1 MTMTARVHVRPIG
14 NLGNQMLQYMLLQS
28 MQTRLPGLAF
38 DGVNMPDW
46 GLVLP
51 APSAVPAQLL
61 CLAGQHVDVPLLE
74 QLIAGGQ
81 IRELAFAA
89 LGFRMKDLLPVE
101 RYHAA
106 FARRAVAVPD
116 VARHG
121 LLINVRGAEILA
133 DTHPDYGPVPI
144 AFYHQLIEATG
155 LPAVLMGQLADDPY
169 SQALRQAFPNAL
181 VLPSQGAMADFEIIR
196 SARHIVASVST
207 FSWLAAWLS
216 DAQTIHL
223 PVSGIFNPDQRED
236 IDLLPVHDPRYRFYK
251 FPVRRWD
258 GSPAQFDALS
268 APQHFA
274 AMSPQTA
281 QERLASAAQRFA
293 PRAARYRLKLR
304 AAAWAQRWLNLSYK
318 VIAR

>member
-1 MTMTARVHVRPIG
+1 MTTHARIHVRPVG

-28 MQTRLPGLAF
+28 VLARVPGLSI
-38 DGVNMPDW
+38 DGVSMPEW
-46 GLVLP
+46 GLV
-51 APSAVPAQLL
+51 SPAQAAAPAEML

-74 QLIAGGQ
+74 QLIAAGSV
-81 IRELAFAA
+81 RELIFAA
-89 LGFRMKDLLPVE
+89 LGFRMANLLP
-101 RYHAA
+101 A
-106 FARRAVAVPD
+106 FEYYASFPRRTVAVPD
-116 VARHG
+116 EARHG
-121 LLINVRGAEILA
+121 LLINVRGAETLTGA
-133 DTHPDYGPVPI
+133 HPDYGPLPI
-144 AFYHQLIEATG
+144 AFYRQLIEATG

-169 SQALRQAFPNAL
+169 SLTLRHAFPNAL
-181 VLPSQGAMADFEIIR
+181 VLPSQSAMADFEIIR

-236 IDLLPVHDPRYRFYK
+236 IELLPVHDPRYRFYE
-251 FPVRRWD
+251 FPIRQWA
-258 GSPAQFDALS
+258 GSPAQFEALL

-274 AMSPQTA
+274 PMSTHTVQ
-281 QERLASAAQRFA
+281 QRLSDAARRFA
-293 PRAARYRLKLR
+293 PRAARYRMKLR